1 MLAVIDWELCAL
13 GNPLADV
20 AYMLLMYLPISGFIF
35 NLGKYTVFYYKYI
48 IISDISDKKQ

>member
-20 AYMLLMYLPISGFIF
+20 AYMLLMYLPISGFTF
-35 NLGKYTVFYYKYI
+35 NLGKYAVFYYKYI
-48 IISDISDKKQ
+48 IISDISDKK

>member
-20 AYMLLMYLPISGFIF
+20 AYMLLMYLPISGFTF
-35 NLGKYTVFYYKYI
+35 NLGKSVFYYKCI
-48 IISDISDKKQ
+48 IISDISDKK